1 METHLWMP
9 LPCRHLGRVSTG
21 SSTSTQKLRD
31 NSLDTMY
38 DLPPM
43 LALGFAIGLTRALAR
58 GPTLVVTIKASL
70 SGDWTTGQ

>member
-1 METHLWMP
+1 
-9 LPCRHLGRVSTG
+9 
-21 SSTSTQKLRD
+21 
-31 NSLDTMY
+31 MY
-38 DLPPM
+38 DLLPPM